1 MCLLGTTGGA
11 MQNVLHVIGEI
22 LALCVG
28 IAWIAMFVIFVLCLW
43 YGEWMLA
50 FIALWLMALFGAWHK
65 HNEAERED
73 EQWRRYQ
80 LRQFTERKACR
91 D

>member
-1 MCLLGTTGGA
+1 

-50 FIALWLMALFGAWHK
+50 FIAFWLMALFGAWHK
-65 HNEAERED
+65 HNEAERG
-73 EQWRRYQ
+73 RAVAP
-80 LRQFTERKACR
+80 LPVAPVHRKEGLP
-91 D
+91 

>member
-1 MCLLGTTGGA
+1 
-11 MQNVLHVIGEI
+11 
-22 LALCVG
+22 
-28 IAWIAMFVIFVLCLW
+28 
-43 YGEWMLA
+43 MLA
-50 FIALWLMALFGAWHK
+50 FIAFWLMALFGAWHK